1 MIALAALVGLSL
13 LQTVAPRP
21 LLLVHIMP
29 WFESGA
35 KGLGWHWTMNWPAQG
50 SPPKAPLASHFEP
63 KIGPYDLLDP
73 DLIELQVGWI
83 KLSGFDCL
91 LADWYGERDWLDYA
105 MIHKRTEALFEV
117 AARAGLK
124 IGVVYEDQ
132 TVKHALEQHLIQP
145 PEAPDVAQ
153 RTGKFLNDTWFP
165 SPAWLRLGGE
175 PAVLVFGPQHF
186 DAALWGAFRSG
197 TGPMKLLTLHERRPF
212 ADGAFDWPIPDRG
225 LKQLDIFQQAV
236 GRDSLRIGSAYP
248 RFKDIYAQRGQK
260 GYAEIPD
267 NDGKTYAE
275 TLDRALKAGY
285 EAVQVAT
292 WNDWQ
297 EGTQIEPSKEF
308 GYRDLIAT
316 QVARKKVDPD
326 FRFIAADL
334 DLPFRLY
341 NLRKAQPKSATLD
354 RVRDAIFKG
363 DTSTAKKLLDEVE
376 RSSAIS
382 QTPPERSTT
391 PARPLRKP
399 QTPARA
405 GGRF

>member
-1 MIALAALVGLSL
+1 
-13 LQTVAPRP
+13 
-21 LLLVHIMP
+21 MP
-29 WFESGA
+29 WFESGP

-50 SPPKAPLASHFEP
+50 SPPKAPLASHFQP
-63 KIGPYDLLDP
+63 KIGPYDSLDP
-73 DLIELQVGWI
+73 HLIELQVGWI
-83 KLSGFDCL
+83 KLSGFDGL

-105 MIHKRTEALFEV
+105 MIHKRTEALFKV

-132 TVKHALEQHLIQP
+132 TVKHAIEQRLIQP
-145 PEAPDVAQ
+145 ADASDVAQ
-153 RTGKFLNDTWFP
+153 KTGKYLNDTWF
-165 SPAWLRLGGE
+165 SNPAWLRLGGE

-186 DAALWGAFRSG
+186 DSPLWAAFRSG
-197 TGPMKLLTLHERRPF
+197 TGPMKLLTLHERKPF

-225 LKQLDIFQQAV
+225 LKQLDIFKKALTP
-236 GRDSLRIGSAYP
+236 DSLRVGSAYP

-267 NDGKTYAE
+267 NDGKTYVE
-275 TLDRALKAGY
+275 TLERALKEGC

-316 QVARKKVDPD
+316 QKARKKMDPG
-326 FRFIAADL
+326 FRFTSEDL

-341 NLRKAQPKSATLD
+341 SLRKAHLNGATLD
-354 RVRDAIFKG
+354 KVREAIFKG
-363 DTSTAKKLLDEVE
+363 DTQGARRLLDAAE
-376 RSSAIS
+376 RSSLA
-382 QTPPERSTT
+382 
-391 PARPLRKP
+391 AKALLRD
-399 QTPARA
+399 
-405 GGRF
+405 